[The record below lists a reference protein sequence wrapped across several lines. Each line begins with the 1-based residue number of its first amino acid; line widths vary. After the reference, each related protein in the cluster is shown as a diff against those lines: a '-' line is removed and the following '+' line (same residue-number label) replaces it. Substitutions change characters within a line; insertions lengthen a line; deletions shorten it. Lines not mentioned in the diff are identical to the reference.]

1 MSTETEV
8 VDATVKSGPTD
19 ALKMMLVTLNEQS
32 ASIKSL
38 TNTVRSVLKEH
49 EKTLKELDKL
59 RTKKVRGVKTTR
71 SADAQPSGITKPVAI
86 SEELAKF
93 LGYEPGTLVPRNK
106 VTMGVST
113 FVKTHELYDP
123 ENKQRFLLDERPAA
137 KQLRELLGNPS
148 ETVTYFNLQRYL
160 KHHYTPSVQVDKSVV
175 VKSKSEPVPDVVVK
189 VKSEPVPVSAELPD
203 VPVKKTTKMI
213 VKKKKPELTE
223 EV

>member
-1 MSTETEV
+1 MIV
-8 VDATVKSGPTD
+8 
-19 ALKMMLVTLNEQS
+19 
-32 ASIKSL
+32 
-38 TNTVRSVLKEH
+38 
-49 EKTLKELDKL
+49 
-59 RTKKVRGVKTTR
+59 GVGFCHIH
-71 SADAQPSGITKPVAI
+71 Q
-86 SEELAKF
+86 
-93 LGYEPGTLVPRNK
+93 
-106 VTMGVST
+106 
-113 FVKTHELYDP
+113 
-123 ENKQRFLLDERPAA
+123 
-137 KQLRELLGNPS
+137 LLGNPS